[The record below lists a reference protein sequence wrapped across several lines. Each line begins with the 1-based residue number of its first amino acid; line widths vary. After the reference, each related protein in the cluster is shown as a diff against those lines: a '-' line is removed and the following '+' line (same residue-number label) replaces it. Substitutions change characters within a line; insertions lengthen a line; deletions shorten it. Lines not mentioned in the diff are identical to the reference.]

1 MQHAWL
7 SAANTSSLALDQRK
21 RRKRPRQTK
30 RWAQVPIEA
39 SGQKVYI
46 PCDALV
52 TQKPKGASTVFTIL
66 REGKTEQ
73 HSVVMAPIPPLMPRF
88 HGVDGCDAE
97 YILFGGFVFTR
108 ATVPLRKDYS
118 EASRGGGMYRGPHM
132 SKVIGKGLRLYKQSA
147 EQEVVLLMRE
157 SRHSYRMW
165 VAFLSRWQRD
175 RC

>member
-7 SAANTSSLALDQRK
+7 SAANTSSLALST
-21 RRKRPRQTK
+21 TK

-52 TQKPKGASTVFTIL
+52 TQKPKGASTLFTIL